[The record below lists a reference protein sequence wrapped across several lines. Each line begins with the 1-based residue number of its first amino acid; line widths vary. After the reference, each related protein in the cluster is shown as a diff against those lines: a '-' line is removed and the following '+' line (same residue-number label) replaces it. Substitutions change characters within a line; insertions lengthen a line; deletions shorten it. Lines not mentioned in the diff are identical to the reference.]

1 LVIIKQKTVKH
12 SPTDK
17 LLDGFITIL
26 AGAHGLCEIN
36 TRLRSDLALQRAF
49 GRSACAEQSVVQQ
62 TLDAC
67 TSTKV
72 AQMMQALDI
81 IFHQHSL
88 AYRHDYKASLQVL
101 DIDMTGMPCGKHADE
116 STKGYFGRKGIRY
129 GRQMGRVVASLY
141 EEVVIDR
148 LYPGNIQLT
157 RSLRPLITDA
167 EQTLGL
173 DEEKRQRTVLR
184 VDAGGGSFDDVN
196 WMLERGYQVHCKNIS
211 SKRAEIEARSVIEWF
226 DDPRHPGRQLGWAV
240 PDPTYDDGWNYV
252 RPVRR
257 LIIRWAKKR
266 GRTAYAMMILSL
278 EPKDVIR
285 IVGLPVDRVSD
296 AVEVMM
302 AYAHFYDQRGG
313 TVEIEIREDKQG
325 VGITKRSKKRFEAQQ
340 MVMLLGSLAHNVMV
354 WMRGWLSQEGP
365 KIARLGIVRLVR
377 DLMQVSGFV
386 QMDGSGRI
394 GRIALNQASAEAGK
408 YMKAFSALLRP
419 QRVVVSLGST

>member
-1 LVIIKQKTVKH
+1 
-12 SPTDK
+12 
-17 LLDGFITIL
+17 
-26 AGAHGLCEIN
+26 
-36 TRLRSDLALQRAF
+36 
-49 GRSACAEQSVVQQ
+49 
-62 TLDAC
+62 
-67 TSTKV
+67 
-72 AQMMQALDI
+72 
-81 IFHQHSL
+81 
-88 AYRHDYKASLQVL
+88 
-101 DIDMTGMPCGKHADE
+101 
-116 STKGYFGRKGIRY
+116 
-129 GRQMGRVVASLY
+129 
-141 EEVVIDR
+141 
-148 LYPGNIQLT
+148 
-157 RSLRPLITDA
+157 
-167 EQTLGL
+167 
-173 DEEKRQRTVLR
+173 

-196 WMLERGYQVHCKNIS
+196 WMLERGYQVHCKNFS

-240 PDPTYDDGWNYV
+240 SDPTYDDGWNYV

-266 GRTAYAMMILSL
+266 GQTAYAMMISSL

-285 IVGLPVDRVSD
+285 LVGLPIDRVND
-296 AVEVMM
+296 AAEVMM

-354 WMRGWLSQEGP
+354 WMRGWLSQEAP

-386 QMDGSGRI
+386 QMDGSGRV
-394 GRIALNQASAEAGK
+394 GRIVLNQASAEGGK

-419 QRVVVSLGST
+419 QRVAVSLGST